1 MTTSPAAPGSER
13 SSDTSARSRLLPPP
27 ERLEALQVLRGF
39 AALAV
44 LLFHGT
50 GIFEDRLAYSF
61 AGGFFRPA
69 DCGVDVFF
77 VLSGFIIHYTAAR
90 NRSAMDFLAKRLIR
104 IYPIYAV
111 VSLMLVVA
119 YLVAPSPAMSHK
131 GDFEVLLK
139 SFLLLP
145 APRHVVGVAWTLV
158 YELWFYL
165 LFGAL
170 FFRSPRLFF
179 VAIGAWTVLAW
190 ARVLAGWNPASY
202 ALGFALNP
210 FMTEFLLGCVASI
223 AFARGRS
230 RHAGLALG
238 LGLIGFSVA
247 WWAALEHALALS
259 RELAFGIPST
269 LIVYA
274 AAHARGIRSR
284 LLIFLGDASY
294 STYLVH
300 GSAISVLVTLLRA
313 AGVERL
319 PAGWVGAVAVL
330 AAALALCCAF
340 YRWVEHP
347 LLDWCR
353 RKVLG

>member
-1 MTTSPAAPGSER
+1 MTTSTAAPSSHGSPGTGAG
-13 SSDTSARSRLLPPP
+13 SQPFPAP

-50 GIFEDRLAYSF
+50 HILADRLAYAF
-61 AGGFFRPA
+61 PGDFFGPG

-77 VLSGFIIHYTAAR
+77 VLSGFIIHHTATR
-90 NRSAMDFLAKRLIR
+90 NRGARDFLTKRLIR

-111 VSLMLVVA
+111 VTLL
-119 YLVAPSPAMSHK
+119 LVAAYFAAPSARMSHK
-131 GDFEVLLK
+131 GEFEVVLR

-145 APRHVVGVAWTLV
+145 APRHVVGVAWTLI

-170 FFRSPRLFF
+170 FFRSSRLFF
-179 VAIGAWTVLAW
+179 AALAAWTVLAC
-190 ARVLAGWNPASY
+190 AKVAAGWAPASY

-210 FMTEFLLGCVASI
+210 IVGEFLLGCLASL
-223 AFARGRS
+223 AFSRGRT
-230 RHAGLALG
+230 RHAGGVLALG
-238 LGLIGFSVA
+238 LVGFA
-247 WWAALEHALALS
+247 LGWWEALDGVRELP

-269 LIVYA
+269 LVVYA
-274 AAHARGIRSR
+274 AAHLREVRSR

-300 GSAISVLVTLLRA
+300 GSAVSILVKALRA

-319 PAGWVGAVAVL
+319 PGGWLGALAVL
-330 AAALALCCAF
+330 AAALAVCCAF
-340 YRWVEHP
+340 YRWVERP
-347 LLDWCR
+347 LLQACR
-353 RKVLG
+353 RRFLG